1 MLSLAVNVL
10 GVCVAIA
17 TLGASYRLIDQRP
30 IPPNSWR
37 GVIFWIAIN
46 AALTV
51 ALTPALAVQYW
62 AGASAFVAFHAIAY
76 FAMRAWVQ
84 HCFKAKP
91 TPHTLLDI

>member
-30 IPPNSWR
+30 IKPKSWR
-37 GVIFWIAIN
+37 GFIFWIAIN
-46 AALTV
+46 AALT
-51 ALTPALAVQYW
+51 PALAPALAAQYW
-62 AGASAFVAFHAIAY
+62 LGVGAFVLFHAIAH

-91 TPHTLLDI
+91 TPHSLLDK